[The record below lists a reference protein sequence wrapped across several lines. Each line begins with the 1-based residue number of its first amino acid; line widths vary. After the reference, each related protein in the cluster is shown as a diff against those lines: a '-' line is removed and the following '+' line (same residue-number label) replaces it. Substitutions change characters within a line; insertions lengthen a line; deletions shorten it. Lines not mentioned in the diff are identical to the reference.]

1 MFSTPERL
9 TAGAIAGSV
18 SVLATYPLDIAR
30 TRLSILALT
39 QKESSLLS
47 DGMLHTIRNIY
58 VNEGG
63 LMALY
68 RGVSP
73 TILGVAPYV
82 ALVSHSQ
89 SI

>member
-1 MFSTPERL
+1 MKFTTPERL

-18 SVLATYPLDIAR
+18 SVLVTYPLDIAR

-39 QKESSLLS
+39 QKESDMLS
-47 DGMLHTIRNIY
+47 NGMMRTIRHIY
-58 VNEGG
+58 KNEGG
-63 LMALY
+63 LFALY

-82 ALVSHSQ
+82 ALVCLYM
-89 SI
+89 